1 MEKGEEVDQF
11 DDKLKM
17 SDCPKIDKVVQEA
30 KDLKKNRKKVI
41 IEAECLQNMEQ
52 LDQKIYNM
60 IENGGYDK
68 KKCKICEKI
77 SIGLSQAWTHAETH
91 IYGLSFPC
99 ELCHKSFRT
108 RDSLRHHNKKLH

>member
-30 KDLKKNRKKVI
+30 KDLKKNCKKVI

-52 LDQKIYNM
+52 L
-60 IENGGYDK
+60 
-68 KKCKICEKI
+68 EKFI
-77 SIGLSQAWTHAETH
+77 T
-91 IYGLSFPC
+91 
-99 ELCHKSFRT
+99 
-108 RDSLRHHNKKLH
+108 